1 MDNLALRKHLRC
13 TAYTA
18 DSVRGVTPMA
28 INYIFYSQTNGELGL
43 DNYGTKF
50 GIKSNVIL

>member
-1 MDNLALRKHLRC
+1 MG

-28 INYIFYSQTNGELGL
+28 INYIFLVKQMEN
-43 DNYGTKF
+43 
-50 GIKSNVIL
+50 

>member
-1 MDNLALRKHLRC
+1 MG

-18 DSVRGVTPMA
+18 GSVRGVTPMA

-43 DNYGTKF
+43 ENYGNMF
-50 GIKSNVIL
+50 GSKSNIIL